1 MKKTVSPVMLKRLE
15 KAYNKLS
22 KAADELN
29 EIVEQIK
36 NDFQNVYIYSNDELL
51 DFGNLGIS
59 ECFKI
64 QNEKFNKLIKDDE
77 KNAK

>member
-1 MKKTVSPVMLKRLE
+1 MIE
-15 KAYNKLS
+15 K
-22 KAADELN
+22 LN
-29 EIVEQIK
+29 EIIEQIK